1 MGGQTEWQMDE
12 DTDRA
17 EAARR
22 GSPYLNARQAA
33 FYLKMSARSLQRL
46 RVKGEGPR
54 VRRHARM
61 VLYHVDDLAA
71 WSRER
76 ADARKSEPSS

>member
-1 MGGQTEWQMDE
+1 MDN

-17 EAARR
+17 SAARR

-33 FYLKMSARSLQRL
+33 FFLQMSPRTLQRL
-46 RVKGEGPR
+46 RSKGKGPA

-61 VLYHVDDLAA
+61 VLYHIDDLVA
-71 WSRER
+71 WSKAR
-76 ADARKSEPSS
+76 ADRQAQGEKS

>member
-1 MGGQTEWQMDE
+1 MDD

-17 EAARR
+17 DAARR

-33 FYLKMSARSLQRL
+33 FYLKMSPRSLQRL
-46 RVKGEGPR
+46 RVGGEGPV

-61 VLYHVDDLAA
+61 VLYHIDDLEA
-71 WSRER
+71 WSRTR
-76 ADARKSEPSS
+76 ADRHKQGADS

>member
-1 MGGQTEWQMDE
+1 MDD

-33 FYLKMSARSLQRL
+33 FFLKMSPRTLQRL
-46 RVKGEGPR
+46 RAKGDGPTP
-54 VRRHARM
+54 RRHARM
-61 VLYHVDDLAA
+61 VLYHIGDLET

-76 ADARKSEPSS
+76 ADRRAKGASS

>member
-1 MGGQTEWQMDE
+1 MDD

-17 EAARR
+17 ALAKR

-33 FYLKMSARSLQRL
+33 FFLKMSPRTLQRL
-46 RVKGEGPR
+46 RCRGEGPL

-61 VLYHVDDLAA
+61 VLYHVDDLEA
-71 WSRER
+71 WSRTR
-76 ADARKSEPSS
+76 ADARKEESSS

>member
-1 MGGQTEWQMDE
+1 MQAMDD

-17 EAARR
+17 DAARR

-33 FYLKMSARSLQRL
+33 FFLKMSPRSLQRL
-46 RVKGEGPR
+46 RAKGEGPT

-61 VLYHVDDLAA
+61 VLYHIDDLQI
-71 WSRER
+71 WSRAR
-76 ADARKSEPSS
+76 ADARAQGAES

>member
-1 MGGQTEWQMDE
+1 MDD

-17 EAARR
+17 DAARH

-33 FYLKMSARSLQRL
+33 FYLKMSPRSLQRL
-46 RVKGEGPR
+46 RVRGEGPT

-61 VLYHVDDLAA
+61 VLYHIDDLEA
-71 WSRER
+71 WSRTR
-76 ADARKSEPSS
+76 ADRYKQGGDS

>member
-1 MGGQTEWQMDE
+1 MDD

-33 FYLKMSARSLQRL
+33 FFLKMSARTLQRL
-46 RVKGEGPR
+46 RARGNGPTP
-54 VRRHARM
+54 RRHA
-61 VLYHVDDLAA
+61 AA
-71 WSRER
+71 RAAEGWRLWSRTECR
-76 ADARKSEPSS
+76 